1 MSSLKPDGELLKIE
15 GVERRV
21 LFTLNAIEEIQ
32 EEFDASLEE
41 VINALTDKREAAKT
55 LKTVL
60 SILLNDEAERK
71 KEKEL
76 KTYTPKE
83 VGWLINEDNMQNA
96 VIAVLKAYGMS
107 LPEPDE
113 FENPKAKGGRR
124 KK

>member
-15 GVERRV
+15 GVDRRI
-21 LFTLNAIEEIQ
+21 LFTLNAVEEIQ

-41 VINALTDKREAAKT
+41 VINALTDKKEAAKT

-83 VGWLINEDNMQNA
+83 IGWVLNEENMQSA
-96 VIAVLKAYGMS
+96 MIAVLRAYGMS

-113 FENPKAKGGRR
+113 FQSPKARGGRR